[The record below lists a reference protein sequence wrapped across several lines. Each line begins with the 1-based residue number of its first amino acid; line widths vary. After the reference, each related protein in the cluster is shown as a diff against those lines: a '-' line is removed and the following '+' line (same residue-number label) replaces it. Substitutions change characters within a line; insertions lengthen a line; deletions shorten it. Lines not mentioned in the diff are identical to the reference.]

1 MIATYE
7 YTLQNAYDAF
17 NNRDADAVLQLMVE
31 NVHWPNG
38 WEGGYVEGKDAVKAY
53 WLRQWKEINPAV
65 TPTSYKE
72 AGPDLVEVTVHQVV
86 KDLDGNLLS
95 DGFVKH
101 VYSFEN
107 GLISRMEIE
116 KDM

>member
-1 MIATYE
+1 MPVTYQHILE
-7 YTLQNAYDAF
+7 QAYDAF
-17 NNRDADAVLQLMVE
+17 NNRDADAVLQLMAE

-53 WLRQWKEINPAV
+53 WLRQWKAINPTV
-65 TPTSYKE
+65 KPTSYKE
-72 AGPDLVEVTVHQVV
+72 TGPNLVEVHVHQVV

-101 VYSFEN
+101 VYQFEN
-107 GLISRMEIE
+107 GLISKMEISNT
-116 KDM
+116 